1 MWFTRQDSAP
11 VDVAAVHDVLG
22 TPLLG
27 GWPDKTETLYVAMGC
42 FWGAERIFWQIP
54 GVVSTAVGYMGGDRE
69 NPSYEDVC
77 TGTTGHTEAVQIAYD
92 PEKVSP
98 AQLLKA
104 FWENHDPTTANRQG
118 NDIGTQYRS
127 AVYWTTPEQETA
139 TRRTAEAFQGA
150 LTDAGRGA
158 MTTEMKPADEAGKF
172 WPAEGYHQQY
182 LAKNPGGYCNHGYK
196 GVTCPVGVA
205 DLPAQTDVLPPSK

>member
-69 NPSYEDVC
+69 NPSYEGVC

-139 TRRTAEAFQGA
+139 TRRTAEAFRGA

-158 MTTEMKPADEAGKF
+158 ITTEMKPADEAGKF

>member
-54 GVVSTAVGYMGGDRE
+54 GVVSTAVGYMGGYRE

-158 MTTEMKPADEAGKF
+158 ITTEMKPADEAGKF

>member
-54 GVVSTAVGYMGGDRE
+54 GVVSTAVGYMGGYRE

-158 MTTEMKPADEAGKF
+158 ITTEMKPADEAGKF

-205 DLPAQTDVLPPSK
+205 GLPAQTDVLPPSK

>member
-54 GVVSTAVGYMGGDRE
+54 GVVSTAVGYMGGYRE

-139 TRRTAEAFQGA
+139 TRRTAETFQGA

-158 MTTEMKPADEAGKF
+158 ITTEMKPADEAGKF

>member
-11 VDVAAVHDVLG
+11 VDAAAVHDVLG

-27 GWPDKTETLYVAMGC
+27 GWPEKTETLYVAMGC
-42 FWGAERIFWQIP
+42 FWGAERIFWKIP
-54 GVVSTAVGYMGGDRE
+54 GVVSTAVGYMGGQRE

-92 PEKVSP
+92 PSKVTP
-98 AQLLKA
+98 PELLKA

-118 NDIGTQYRS
+118 NDVGTQYRS
-127 AVYWTTPEQETA
+127 AIYWTTAEQEA
-139 TRRTAEAFQGA
+139 AARRTAEAFQSA
-150 LTDAGRGA
+150 LSDAGRGA
-158 MTTEMKPADEAGKF
+158 ITTEMKPAEVAGTF

-182 LAKNPGGYCNHGYK
+182 LAKNPGGYCNHGFK

-205 DLPAQTDVLPPSK
+205 DLPAQTDVLPPRE